1 MRSFPERKGGEING
15 IYSIWI
21 QIQDGVVTV
30 DEKAAGQVKVFFEKY
45 ISGLSLTVAG
55 EQAGI
60 EKTHSVMGRILKNVN
75 YLGNDTYPAIID
87 KEIFD
92 KAEEVR
98 DKRAKDLGR
107 VVELAAFTSPPPKE
121 RFKMKKADNKMPV
134 DPFERAEYLYSLI
147 ESEE

>member
-1 MRSFPERKGGEING
+1 M
-15 IYSIWI
+15 
-21 QIQDGVVTV
+21 
-30 DEKAAGQVKVFFEKY
+30 
-45 ISGLSLTVAG
+45 AG

-107 VVELAAFTSPPPKE
+107 VVELAAFTSQRTIQNE
-121 RFKMKKADNKMPV
+121 KADNKMPV

>member
-1 MRSFPERKGGEING
+1 MAYIPYGYR
-15 IYSIWI
+15 
-21 QIQDGVVTV
+21 IQDGVVTV

-60 EKTHSVMGRILKNVN
+60 DKTHSVMGRILKNVN

-121 RFKMKKADNKMPV
+121 RFKM
-134 DPFERAEYLYSLI
+134 R
-147 ESEE
+147 

>member
-1 MRSFPERKGGEING
+1 NDSSSFLLLSF
-15 IYSIWI
+15 SII
-21 QIQDGVVTV
+21 LPYLIV
-30 DEKAAGQVKVFFEKY
+30 D
-45 ISGLSLTVAG
+45 
-55 EQAGI
+55 
-60 EKTHSVMGRILKNVN
+60 LKLCNR
-75 YLGNDTYPAIID
+75 TD

>member
-1 MRSFPERKGGEING
+1 MAYIPYGYK
-15 IYSIWI
+15 
-21 QIQDGVVTV
+21 IQDGVVTV

-107 VVELAAFTSPPPKE
+107 VVELAAPKE

>member
-1 MRSFPERKGGEING
+1 MRIQKHSNYKPKFRKEYEIEVCYKCNWDCE
-15 IYSIWI
+15 YCCVETHTK
-21 QIQDGVVTV
+21 QP
-30 DEKAAGQVKVFFEKY
+30 
-45 ISGLSLTVAG
+45 
-55 EQAGI
+55 
-60 EKTHSVMGRILKNVN
+60 KT
-75 YLGNDTYPAIID
+75 D

-134 DPFERAEYLYSLI
+134 DPFERVEYSYSLI

>member
-1 MRSFPERKGGEING
+1 MAYIPYGYK
-15 IYSIWI
+15 
-21 QIQDGVVTV
+21 IQDGVVTV

-107 VVELAAFTSPPPKE
+107 VVELAAFTSPPKE

-134 DPFERAEYLYSLI
+134 DPLNEQNIIQSDRKRGI
-147 ESEE
+147 K